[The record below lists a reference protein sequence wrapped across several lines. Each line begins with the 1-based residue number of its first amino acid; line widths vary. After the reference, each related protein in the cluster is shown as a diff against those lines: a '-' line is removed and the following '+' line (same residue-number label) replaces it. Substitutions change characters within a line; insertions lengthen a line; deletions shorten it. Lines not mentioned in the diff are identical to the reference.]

1 MAQKPT
7 IYRFDI
13 ALSDLERP
21 CYEQLSLTVA
31 LHPSETVER
40 MAVRVL
46 AYCLNA
52 APELAFGRGLSEA
65 DEPDLWG
72 RAADGEIL
80 QWIEVG
86 EPSAERL
93 RKAAR
98 RAREVRV
105 YTFNSKS
112 DTWWSQA
119 APRLAG
125 LDMTVVQFPWPAVQ
139 QFAGLIDRTTAASVT
154 ISGDSAFVAAAAG
167 ECELPWRVLMAP

>member
-13 ALSDLERP
+13 ALSDLERH

-31 LHPSETVER
+31 LHPSETLER

-52 APELAFGRGLSEA
+52 APGLAFGRGLSEA
-65 DEPDLWG
+65 DEPDLWLKS
-72 RAADGEIL
+72 ADGEIVR
-80 QWIEVG
+80 WIEVG
-86 EPSAERL
+86 EPSADRL

-105 YTFNSKS
+105 YSFNSKS
-112 DTWWSQA
+112 DTWWAQV
-119 APRLAG
+119 APRLEG
-125 LDMTVVQFPWPAVQ
+125 LEVSVLQFAWPAVRQ
-139 QFAGLIDRTTAASVT
+139 LASLIGRSTAASMTV
-154 ISGDSAFVAAAAG
+154 SVDSAYFAAVGG
-167 ECELPWRVLMAP
+167 ECELAWRILRMP